1 MITEVNEVGL
11 SLVTGHPCEVGEE
24 LELAWRMSADERPL
38 KVSCVVRD
46 CSANRTGVEFIN
58 LPFEDRLRLKNSL
71 TQLTKAPRRHV
82 GEEDAMQ

>member
-11 SLVTGHPCEVGEE
+11 SFVTGHPCAVGDE
-24 LELAWRMSADERPL
+24 LELAWRMPGDERPL
-38 KVSCVVRD
+38 RALCVVRD

-82 GEEDAMQ
+82 DEEDAMQ